1 MHSKIHYDFIKHRNI
16 FFISSALI
24 TLVGVIMLIVAAVS
38 DKVDFLHYG
47 VDFKAGTTIDLNV
60 GKTIEKD
67 EAQKLFE
74 KAGFPPSVLTI
85 GGSNNDRVSVRF
97 DETLN
102 DDSIKTVTAAF
113 KEVYGDSVST
123 EVSSVSPDMA
133 TEMGRKAIL
142 AVAIASLAICLYVT
156 IRFEWRFA
164 LSAIVTI
171 LYDAF
176 FVLSIFSIF
185 RFEVD
190 LPFVAAVLTTIG
202 YSINDKIVI
211 LDRVREN
218 MRFAKIKTDED
229 LADVVNHSIWQTMG
243 RSINTVVTVLFA
255 AVSLFIF
262 GSEAIK
268 LFALAKIFGLVS
280 GVYSSICLATPMWYL
295 LRRKTIG
302 VVKPAAT
309 TSNT

>member
-1 MHSKIHYDFIKHRNI
+1 VHSKIHYDFIKNRNL
-16 FFISSALI
+16 FFIGSILI
-24 TLVGVIMLIVAAVS
+24 TLVGLVMLVIATIS
-38 DKVDFLHYG
+38 PSVDFLHYG
-47 VDFKAGTTIDLNV
+47 VDFKAGTTIDLTI
-60 GKTIEKD
+60 GKTVDKAEV
-67 EAQKLFE
+67 EKLFQD
-74 KAGFPPSVLTI
+74 AGHSPSVLTI
-85 GGSNNDRVSVRF
+85 GGNNDRVSARF

-102 DDSIKTVTAAF
+102 DDSVKQVTGAF
-113 KEVYGDSVST
+113 TQAYGSGVSA
-123 EVSSVSPDMA
+123 EISAVSPDMA
-133 TEMGRKAIL
+133 TEMGRKAIM
-142 AVAIASLAICLYVT
+142 AVAIASLCICLYVT

-164 LSAIVTI
+164 VSAIITI

-211 LDRVREN
+211 LDRIREN
-218 MRFAKIKTDED
+218 MRFAKIKTEED

-243 RSINTVVTVLFA
+243 RSINTVITVLFA

-280 GVYSSICLATPMWYL
+280 GVYSSICLATPLWYL
-295 LRRKTIG
+295 LRKRKIHAPQ
-302 VVKPAAT
+302 KPVLT
-309 TSNT
+309 TNP

>member
-1 MHSKIHYDFIKHRNI
+1 MHSKIHYDFIKNRKL
-16 FFISSALI
+16 FFIGSTLI
-24 TLVGVIMLIVAAVS
+24 TLVGLVMLIIAGFS
-38 DKVDFLHYG
+38 SKVDFLHYG
-47 VDFKAGTTIDLNV
+47 VDFKAGTTIDLTV
-60 GKTIEKD
+60 GKSVEKA
-67 EAQKLFE
+67 EVEKLFQD
-74 KAGFPPSVLTI
+74 AGFPPSVLTI
-85 GGSNNDRVSVRF
+85 GGNNDRVSARF

-102 DDSIKTVTAAF
+102 DESVKKVTGAF
-113 KEVYGDSVST
+113 TEAYGTGVST
-123 EVSSVSPDMA
+123 EVSAVTPDMA
-133 TEMGRKAIL
+133 TELGKKAIL
-142 AVAIASLAICLYVT
+142 AVAIASLCICLYVT

-164 LSAIVTI
+164 VAAIITI

-211 LDRVREN
+211 LDRIREN
-218 MRFAKIKTDED
+218 MRFAKIKTEQD

-280 GVYSSICLATPMWYL
+280 GVYSSICLATPLWYL
-295 LRRKTIG
+295 LRKRSIG
-302 VVKPAAT
+302 VAKKPVLT
-309 TSNT
+309 TNP

>member
-1 MHSKIHYDFIKHRNI
+1 MHSKIHFDFIKHRNI
-16 FFISSALI
+16 FFIGSALI
-24 TLVGVIMLIVAAVS
+24 TLVGLIMLIVSGVS

-47 VDFKAGTTIDLNV
+47 VDFKAGTTIDLTI
-60 GKTIEKD
+60 GKEIEKE
-67 EAQKLFE
+67 EAAKHFE
-74 KAGFPPSVLTI
+74 ESGFVPSIMTI
-85 GGSNNDRVSVRF
+85 GGNNDRVSARF

-102 DDSIKTVTAAF
+102 DESVKQVTGAF
-113 KEVYGDSVST
+113 TEAYGSQVSA
-123 EVSSVSPDMA
+123 EISAVSPDMA

-142 AVAIASLAICLYVT
+142 AVAIASLAISIYVT
-156 IRFEWRFA
+156 FRFEWRFA

-176 FVLSIFSIF
+176 FVLAIYSIF

-211 LDRVREN
+211 LDRIREN
-218 MRFAKIKTDED
+218 MRFTKLKTDQD
-229 LADVVNHSIWQTMG
+229 LADLVNHSIWQTMS

-268 LFALAKIFGLVS
+268 LFALAKIFGLIS

-295 LRRKTIG
+295 LRRKKIA
-302 VVKPAAT
+302 KPKPVLT
-309 TSNT
+309 PNT

>member
-1 MHSKIHYDFIKHRNI
+1 VHSKIRYDFIKHRNL
-16 FFISSALI
+16 FFIGSALI
-24 TLVGVIMLIVAAVS
+24 TLVGLVMLIVASVS

-47 VDFKAGTTIDLNV
+47 VDFKAGTTIDLTI
-60 GKTIEKD
+60 GKTVEKAD
-67 EAQKLFE
+67 AEKLFSE
-74 KAGFPPSVLTI
+74 AGFPPSVLTI
-85 GGSNNDRVSVRF
+85 GGNSDRVSARF

-102 DDSIKTVTAAF
+102 DESVNKIADAF
-113 KEVYGDSVST
+113 IASYGPDVSKEVSA
-123 EVSSVSPDMA
+123 VSPDMA
-133 TEMGRKAIL
+133 TELGKKAIL
-142 AVAIASLAICLYVT
+142 AVAIASLGIALYVT

-176 FVLSIFSIF
+176 FVLSIYSIF

-211 LDRVREN
+211 LDRIREN
-218 MRFAKIKTDED
+218 MRFAKLKTDQD
-229 LADVVNHSIWQTMG
+229 LADLVNHSIWQTMG

-268 LFALAKIFGLVS
+268 LFALAKIFGLIS

-295 LRRKTIG
+295 LRRKKLNVT
-302 VVKPAAT
+302 KPVLT
-309 TSNT
+309 TNP

>member
-1 MHSKIHYDFIKHRNI
+1 VHSKIHYDFIKNRNL
-16 FFISSALI
+16 FFIGSILI
-24 TLVGVIMLIVAAVS
+24 TLVGLVMLVIATIS
-38 DKVDFLHYG
+38 PNVDFLHYG
-47 VDFKAGTTIDLNV
+47 VDFKAGTTIDLTI
-60 GKTIEKD
+60 GKTVEKA
-67 EAQKLFE
+67 EVEKLFQD
-74 KAGFPPSVLTI
+74 AGHSPSVLTI
-85 GGSNNDRVSVRF
+85 GGNNDRVSARF

-102 DDSIKTVTAAF
+102 DDSVKQITGAF
-113 KEVYGDSVST
+113 TQAYGSGVST
-123 EVSSVSPDMA
+123 EISAVSPDMA
-133 TEMGRKAIL
+133 TEMGRKAIM
-142 AVAIASLAICLYVT
+142 AVAIASLCICLYVT

-164 LSAIVTI
+164 VSAIITI

-211 LDRVREN
+211 LDRIREN
-218 MRFAKIKTDED
+218 MRFAKIKTEED

-280 GVYSSICLATPMWYL
+280 GVYSSICLATPLWYL
-295 LRRKTIG
+295 LRKRKIH
-302 VVKPAAT
+302 VPQKPVLT
-309 TSNT
+309 TNP